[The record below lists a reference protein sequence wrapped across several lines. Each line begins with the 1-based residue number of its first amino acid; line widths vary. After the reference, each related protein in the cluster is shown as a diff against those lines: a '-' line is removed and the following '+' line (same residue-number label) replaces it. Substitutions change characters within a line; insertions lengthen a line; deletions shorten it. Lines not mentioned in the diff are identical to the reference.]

1 MNNDEKEVQPQDQ
14 TDSETTSLNEDE
26 EAVEGDEQAP
36 LTDTELAEKYLA
48 NWQRSQADFAN
59 YKKRAEQEKAEFV
72 KFANG
77 NLMSG
82 LLPILDDLQRALE
95 NVDQTADPKWVEGI
109 ELIYKK
115 LMAHLENQGLCEIG
129 ALGEEFDPNCHQAV
143 LHEEGEEGKVIEELQ
158 KGYKL
163 HDRLLRPSMVKV
175 GKGSE
180 ES

>member
-1 MNNDEKEVQPQDQ
+1 VNNDEKEVQPQDQ

-115 LMAHLENQGLCEIG
+115 LMAHLES
-129 ALGEEFDPNCHQAV
+129 EFDPNCHQAV

>member
-1 MNNDEKEVQPQDQ
+1 MNDDDKEVQPQEQ
-14 TDSETTSLNEDE
+14 TEEDDCSSVDAEVLQGEAET
-26 EAVEGDEQAP
+26 P
-36 LTDTELAEKYLA
+36 LTDKELAEKYLA

-59 YKKRAEQEKAEFV
+59 YKRRAEQEKSEFV
-72 KFANG
+72 KFANS

-82 LLPILDDLQRALE
+82 LLPIIDDFQRALE

-115 LMAHLENQGLCEIG
+115 LMSHLESQGLCEIG
-129 ALGEEFDPNCHQAV
+129 ALGEEFDPNCHEAV

-175 GKGSE
+175 GKGIE